1 MSLISLDIGT
11 SGMRAVIYGKNG
23 HKGKSAYY
31 EYYTYFPQEGYVEQ
45 DPETWRETAI
55 KCLKDIAHVFKD
67 FGEVHSCV
75 CME

>member
-45 DPETWRETAI
+45 DPETWRETATSR
-55 KCLKDIAHVFKD
+55 KALSMPSR
-67 FGEVHSCV
+67 E
-75 CME
+75 ML